1 MFYTYDQNNSGGSFN
16 FNAESGVSHYVIIEA
31 DSDEQ
36 ANDRAE
42 SIGLYFNGVEDG
54 LDCECCGS
62 RWYSPQEATSIPSN
76 YGEPINLDKSFTEA
90 HAAVRYSKKWM
101 KDKPE
106 GFVHYLDGRIIPFWN

>member
-1 MFYTYDQNNSGGSFN
+1 MFYTYNQNNSGGHFD
-16 FNAESGVSHYVIIEA
+16 FDAKAGVSHHVIIEA
-31 DSDEQ
+31 DSEEQ

-62 RWYSPQEATSIPSN
+62 RWYSPQDGTTVPSN
-76 YGEPINLDKSFTEA
+76 YGESVNLKQSFAEA
-90 HAAVRYSKKWM
+90 HAAVSYSRKWT

-106 GFVHYLDGRIIPFWN
+106 GFVHYLDGRVVPFWN